1 MAMLLEALGYVIV
14 FYFAVIFVAVSTKK
28 IILKYVDIM

>member
-1 MAMLLEALGYVIV
+1 MTMLLLEALGYVIV

-28 IILKYVDIM
+28 S

>member
-1 MAMLLEALGYVIV
+1 LLEALGYVIV

-28 IILKYVDIM
+28 